1 MAYYTNLFSPETYE
15 AFSKSD
21 RTITGFQESQ
31 WSAARR
37 IQRGDIFVCYMT
49 RLSRWVGLLEVL
61 VGPFRDDTPIFYPD
75 NDPFVVRF
83 RVRPLIWLP
92 KEHAVP
98 IDEARLWEN
107 LSFTRGQDR
116 RTSQWTG
123 TIRRSLNQLE
133 TEDGAL
139 LERILREQAE
149 QRRVYEVDEEEY
161 RRHLRHRIKTGTTT
175 VEVSIPEE
183 SDIESDEVQGERPH
197 PRESVQIQALL
208 ARIGAAM
215 GLRIWLPRNDRAA
228 VSNEW
233 TPEPGQ
239 LLDALPFSYDETT
252 LKTVEQIDV
261 IWIHRRSIVRAF
273 EVEHTTSIYSG
284 LLRMADLLALQPNIG
299 IKLHIVAPASRRA
312 KVFQEIV
319 RPVFSL
325 LEGGPLAERCSYLS
339 YESVRSIAALPHLP
353 YTSPD
358 IIDEYAEVVE

>member
-1 MAYYTNLFSPETYE
+1 MAYYTNLFSPGTYE

-21 RTITGFQESQ
+21 RTISGFQESQ

-37 IQRGDIFVCYMT
+37 IKQGDIFVCYMT

-61 VGPFRDDTPIFYPD
+61 EGPFRDDTPIFYAE

-98 IDEARLWEN
+98 IFEDELWNN
-107 LSFTRGQDR
+107 LSFTKGQDR
-116 RTSQWTG
+116 RTSRWTAAV
-123 TIRRSLNQLE
+123 RRSLNQLDP
-133 TEDGAL
+133 EDGLL

-149 QRRVYEVDEEEY
+149 QRRVFEVDEKEY
-161 RRHLRHRIKTGTTT
+161 RRYLRHPVSTGTKM
-175 VEVSIPEE
+175 VEVSVPDE
-183 SDIESDEVQGERPH
+183 SDVESAGVQAERAQ

-215 GLRIWLPRNDRAA
+215 GLRIWIPRNDRAA
-228 VSNEW
+228 VSTEW

-239 LLDALPFSYDETT
+239 LLDVLPFSYDETT

-261 IWIHRRSIVRAF
+261 IWIHRRSIARAF

-325 LEGGPLAERCSYLS
+325 LEGGPLADRCSYLS
-339 YESVRSIAALPHLP
+339 YESVRKHRCAPASCVHFARYHR
-353 YTSPD
+353 
-358 IIDEYAEVVE
+358 

>member
-15 AFSKSD
+15 IFTKSD
-21 RTITGFQESQ
+21 RTISGFPESQ
-31 WSAARR
+31 WSVAQR
-37 IQRGDIFVCYMT
+37 IKRGDIFVCYMT

-61 VGPFRDDTPIFYPD
+61 EGPFRDDTPIYGE

-98 IDEARLWEN
+98 IYEDQLWEN
-107 LSFTRGQDR
+107 LSFTKGQNKG
-116 RTSQWTG
+116 TSQWTG
-123 TIRRSLNQLE
+123 KVRRSLNQLE
-133 TEDGAL
+133 PEDGAL
-139 LERILREQAE
+139 LERILRGQAE
-149 QRRVYEVDEEEY
+149 RPRVFEVDEEEY
-161 RRHLRHRIKTGTTT
+161 RRHLRHRVSTGTKT
-175 VEVSIPEE
+175 VEVSVPDE
-183 SDIESDEVQGERPH
+183 SDIESDEAPDERPQA
-197 PRESVQIQALL
+197 RESVQIQAIL

-215 GLRIWLPRNDRAA
+215 GLRIWLPRGDRAA

-239 LLDALPFSYDETT
+239 LLDALPFSYDDTT

-299 IKLHIVAPASRRA
+299 IKLHIAAPASRRG

-325 LEGGPLAERCSYLS
+325 LEGGPLADRCSYLS
-339 YESVRSIAALPHLP
+339 YESVRSIAALRHLP
-353 YTSPD
+353 YTSPE
-358 IIDEYAEVVE
+358 IIDEYAEMVE